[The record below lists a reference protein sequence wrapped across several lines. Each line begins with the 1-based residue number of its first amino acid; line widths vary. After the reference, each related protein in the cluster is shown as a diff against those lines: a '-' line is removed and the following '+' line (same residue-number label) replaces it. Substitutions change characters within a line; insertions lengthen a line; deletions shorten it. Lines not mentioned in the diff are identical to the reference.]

1 MEAKVDVRKLQ
12 VLNDRIN
19 QTIDALNQVRVSV
32 HGLGHTSGMQPVS
45 PLNFL
50 GQGYGIPQG
59 FGPQQGFGTQQP
71 YGHGTQSFF
80 PGTGGQ
86 LGGQQ
91 GIGGFGTGLGFQ
103 HTPFNPYANPYVNP
117 YANPFTPFATQGAI
131 NPWGIGHSQF
141 AGTPFG
147 GIGIGGGLGGGL
159 FHSNPD
165 FIDRQLAEARASDPY
180 RISQT
185 FPFMMP

>member
-12 VLNDRIN
+12 ILNDRIN
-19 QTIDALNQVRVSV
+19 QTIDALNQVRISV
-32 HGLGHTSGMQPVS
+32 HGLGHTSGTHSVN

-50 GQGYGIPQG
+50 GQGHGLQQG
-59 FGPQQGFGTQQP
+59 FGPQQGFGGQLP
-71 YGHGTQSFF
+71 YGFGAQGSF
-80 PGTGGQ
+80 PGIGGQ

-91 GIGGFGTGLGFQ
+91 GIGGMGTGLGFQ
-103 HTPFNPYANPYVNP
+103 HAPFNPYANPYTSQFT
-117 YANPFTPFATQGAI
+117 NPFTNPFAPQGMI
-131 NPWGIGHSQF
+131 NPWGIGHPQF

-147 GIGIGGGLGGGL
+147 GGGGGGL

-165 FIDRQLAEARASDPY
+165 FIERQLAEARASDPY

-185 FPFMMP
+185 FPFVMP

>member
-12 VLNDRIN
+12 ILNDRIN

-32 HGLGHTSGMQPVS
+32 HGLGHTGGVPSVN

-50 GQGYGIPQG
+50 GQGHGMQHSM
-59 FGPQQGFGTQQP
+59 QQGFGTQLP
-71 YGHGTQSFF
+71 YGFGAQGSF
-80 PGTGGQ
+80 PGIGGQ

-91 GIGGFGTGLGFQ
+91 GFGGIGGLGFQ
-103 HTPFNPYANPYVNP
+103 HAPFNPYVNP
-117 YANPFTPFATQGAI
+117 YTNPFTNQFTNPFTPQGF
-131 NPWGIGHSQF
+131 NPWGGQSQF
-141 AGTPFG
+141 TGTPFG
-147 GIGIGGGLGGGL
+147 GLGIGGIGGGL

-165 FIDRQLAEARASDPY
+165 FIERQLAEARASDPY